1 MIEIADMTMIFN
13 YAIKNFILTVH
24 PETYVTEILVKFAL
38 VEASPDEFFMSS
50 DCIFVIEDS
59 QLLGIFTLADIV
71 RIMVYGV
78 NLEKVKIGEIM
89 RKPVVTL
96 KRDFDINTTLS
107 LMSKQNVRH
116 LAIVDDE
123 GQLLEIV
130 TAESIAAA
138 LQAELSKT
146 KDKLQQEI
154 KQRDLLKVT
163 LRTASEPL
171 EQQITERTEKLVK
184 ANKLLQR
191 GICDRIATE
200 AQLLQTTSELQELF
214 QAFPDIYLRLK
225 SDGTILS
232 CHSKKTSD
240 IYLPPEKFLG
250 RLIQDVLPP
259 DISRQFQEAISQLL
273 LTNSLVAIEY
283 SLTLPK
289 GEKSFEARLLLS
301 ITNQII
307 VIVRNITERYEAQK
321 ALKIAKDELEIRVEE
336 RTYELKN
343 TNARLRQEIRERQR
357 IEEALRYRVEFEKLI
372 TSISTH
378 FINLA
383 PDEIDNGINQALRKI
398 GEFENVERSYVFL
411 FAHSDTTTNNTYE
424 WCAKD
429 VEGLVHG
436 KKETSFRLLPWIIEK
451 ISRLETIHIPCV
463 SDLLKEE
470 FSDYQNIQSLM
481 ILPIVCSGFLIGY
494 LGFESVIFPRT
505 WTEDSIA
512 LLKMVGEMLGN
523 ALKRKWVEQALRVSE
538 ERYAR
543 AINAGKVGIW
553 EWNIQT
559 QKMYIDP
566 SFKNLLGYSENELP
580 NIFDNW
586 LSFIHPNDI
595 ESVEIEFNSY
605 VKGLTSKYEIEHRM
619 QHKDGRYLWLIARG
633 TVLKDANSN
642 PCLIAGS
649 NTDITE
655 RKLAENKLKTSLKEK
670 EVLLKEIHHRVK
682 NNLQIISSLLR
693 LQVGYIQNEQTLDIF
708 QDSQNR
714 IRAMAMIHENLY
726 QSTDL
731 ARIQLLEY
739 VQNLTSNLLRCYQ
752 VDCNIKIN
760 LNIHN
765 LLLRIDTAIPCGLI
779 INELVSNSIKYAF
792 VDRSVGEIS
801 ISFLLLGKGKYLLS
815 VSDNGVGISEDIEI
829 RKQKSLGLQ
838 LVWNLVEQLE
848 GTISFHSTLGTLFT
862 INFSEQN

>member
-1 MIEIADMTMIFN
+1 MTIIFN
-13 YAIKNFILTVH
+13 YAIKNYILTMH
-24 PETYVTEILVKFAL
+24 PETYVTEVLVKSAL
-38 VEASPDEFFMSS
+38 IEASQDEFFMPN
-50 DCIFVIEDS
+50 DCIFVIESS
-59 QLLGIFTLADIV
+59 QLLGIFTLADIL
-71 RIMVYGV
+71 RMMVHGV

-89 RKPVVTL
+89 RKPVLTL
-96 KRDFDINTTLS
+96 ERDFDINTTLS
-107 LMSKQNVRH
+107 LMSRQNVRH

-130 TAESIAAA
+130 TAESIATA
-138 LQAELSKT
+138 LQAELLET
-146 KDKLQQEI
+146 KEKLQQEI
-154 KQRDLLKVT
+154 KQHDLLKVT

-171 EQQITERTEKLVK
+171 EQQITEQTEKLLK
-184 ANKLLQR
+184 ANKRLQR

-250 RLIQDVLPP
+250 RLIQDVLPS

-283 SLTLPK
+283 SLVFPT
-289 GEKSFEARLLLS
+289 GEKSFEARLLPS

-307 VIVRNITERYEAQK
+307 VIVRNITERYQAQK

-336 RTYELKN
+336 RTYELKS
-343 TNARLRQEIRERQR
+343 TNARLRQEIRARQR

-463 SDLLKEE
+463 SELLQEE
-470 FSDYQNIQSLM
+470 FSDYPNIQSLI

-494 LGFESVIFPRT
+494 LGFESVIFSRT

-559 QKMYIDP
+559 HKMYIDP
-566 SFKNLLGYSENELP
+566 SFKNLLGYNENELT
-580 NIFDNW
+580 NIFDSW
-586 LSFIHPNDI
+586 LNLIHPHDI
-595 ESVEIEFNSY
+595 ESVKFEFNSY
-605 VKGLTSKYEIEHRM
+605 VNGLISKYEVEHRM

-633 TVLKDANSN
+633 TVLKDANNS
-642 PCLIAGS
+642 PYLIAGS

-655 RKLAENKLKTSLKEK
+655 RKLAETKLKTSLKEK

-739 VQNLTSNLLRCYQ
+739 VQNLTSNLLRCYK

-765 LLLRIDTAIPCGLI
+765 ILLRIDTAIPCGLI

-792 VDRSVGEIS
+792 LDRNIGEIS
-801 ISFLLLGKGKYLLS
+801 ISFLLLGKGNYLLS
-815 VSDNGVGISEDIEI
+815 VSDNGIGIPEDIEI

-848 GTISFHSTLGTLFT
+848 GKISFHSNLGTLFT
-862 INFSEQN
+862 INFSEPN